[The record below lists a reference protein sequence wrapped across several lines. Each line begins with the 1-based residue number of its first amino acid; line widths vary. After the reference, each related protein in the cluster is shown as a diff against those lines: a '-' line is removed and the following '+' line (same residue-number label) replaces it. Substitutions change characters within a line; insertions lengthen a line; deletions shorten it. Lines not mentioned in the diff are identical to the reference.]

1 MRITDISFKH
11 HSVLGS
17 TIIELSPILE
27 RSEREEVVGHDDMD
41 IEIVFSENNTY
52 TYLIGDN
59 GVGKSVLFKSI
70 VDYSNSFIWNKNP
83 NVDKYYSLIDD
94 GQLALRRN
102 RGFNELFY
110 DFNIMNFM
118 EAKNFL
124 GKHNMFLVHVS
135 SAINEDEHE
144 LCGESTRYFKVN
156 YADRLQTKRMLVK
169 AIRQNSNDDLSL
181 LSKHLGKGNAKWE
194 LYICVSYI
202 AWSKEQKIIPIT
214 EGHTIFDFMALFREL
229 DLCGYDV
236 AQLGE
241 QYISVMKRFLSTTSV
256 KEYVMSRGESVF
268 DLLKS
273 IGLSHFYKR
282 IDKFLNL
289 MGHGQY
295 VLANHLQQAFGVS
308 LDSGDDIPPIID
320 DTINVKQLSD
330 IEFTMLLALMEL
342 NMLDC
347 VVEHDGILINRM
359 SSGEQMLIRLF
370 GIFACLPSNFER
382 ENLLVLFD
390 EPENSLHPKWQQSFP
405 DLFKTIVE
413 KVYKIRSS
421 HFVFATHSPLIVMK
435 SKIGNDNAYVI
446 KLYKDDDGNTMSEQI
461 SDIHSYSVEELLMDE
476 FSLQYRS
483 DPIESKLKEI
493 LDSEN
498 ARRLDDRSG
507 CIVDYDSLRSQ
518 IDELYNQVI
527 SDRG

>member
-1 MRITDISFKH
+1 MRIKDISFKH
-11 HSVLGS
+11 HRVLGS
-17 TIIELSPILE
+17 TTIELSPTLK
-27 RSEREEVVGHDDMD
+27 RSESREGVGHDDMD
-41 IEIVFSENNTY
+41 IAIASSENNTY

-59 GVGKSVLFKSI
+59 GVGKTVLFKSI
-70 VDYSNSFIWNKNP
+70 VDYSNSFIWNKNS
-83 NVDKYYSLIDD
+83 NVDQYYSLIDD
-94 GQLALRRN
+94 GQLALRRS

-110 DFNIMNFM
+110 DFNILNFI

-124 GKHNMFLVHVS
+124 ERHNMFLVHVS
-135 SAINEDEHE
+135 SAINEDERE

-169 AIRQNSNDDLSL
+169 AIRQNSDDALSL
-181 LSKHLGKGNAKWE
+181 LSKHLGKENAKWE
-194 LYICVSYI
+194 LAVSISCI

-214 EGHTIFDFMALFREL
+214 EGYTIFDFFALFREL
-229 DLCGYDV
+229 NKHG
-236 AQLGE
+236 
-241 QYISVMKRFLSTTSV
+241 SVVSNMDKSYMSLLKRLLSTKSI
-256 KEYVMSRGESVF
+256 KEYVLSRGESVF
-268 DLLKS
+268 DLLKNF
-273 IGLSHFYKR
+273 GLSPFYKS
-282 IDKFLNL
+282 IEKFMKL
-289 MGHGQY
+289 MGYSQY
-295 VLANHLQQAFGVS
+295 ALANHLHQAFGLS
-308 LDSGDDIPPIID
+308 LDSSEDKPPIID
-320 DTINVKQLSD
+320 DVNIKQLSD

-347 VVEHDGILINRM
+347 VIEHDGVLIDRM